1 MYDTHLSVTP
11 WKASYTY
18 NEVITFSCSDGYQ
31 ISGSTSTTCEKSG
44 YFHGSLPKCTG
55 FIFFSLL
62 ELLMEMFDI
71 YVFCMYISFVFD
83 AFHLWKTYYT
93 CFCIN
98 RMFMKGLLLSLSEA
112 MTCHRPDFYDIRI
125 FFNSS
130 EELIRLQRSHH
141 VCMLWGILPYRSNIY
156 NV

>member
-1 MYDTHLSVTP
+1 MSTTKDKRLFYVTNLAIKCLRPQLYVYDSHLSVNPIMNSYAYKEVIFSLLRDTIKRQFLLSEITCQRPQMYDTHLSVTP

-44 YFHGSLPKCTG
+44 YFHGSLPKCTD

-83 AFHLWKTYYT
+83 SFHL
-93 CFCIN
+93 
-98 RMFMKGLLLSLSEA
+98 
-112 MTCHRPDFYDIRI
+112 
-125 FFNSS
+125 
-130 EELIRLQRSHH
+130 
-141 VCMLWGILPYRSNIY
+141 
-156 NV
+156 